1 MCLYVSVTKTLD
13 LFFNIETAVDRIS
26 GINLC
31 VRGEEHLNIQQ
42 NQIKP

>member
-13 LFFNIETAVDRIS
+13 LFIETAVDRIS

-42 NQIKP
+42 NQIRP